1 MLAGG
6 PLGIM
11 QACLDVVLP
20 YMRERKQFGSP
31 IGQFQLMQAKIAE
44 MYVGLNSARSY
55 VYAVARACDT
65 GHAAQADAALRDAKL
80 YDIGA
85 GPNEIRR
92 YLIGR
97 EIIGL

>member
-1 MLAGG
+1 
-6 PLGIM
+6 
-11 QACLDVVLP
+11 
-20 YMRERKQFGSP
+20 
-31 IGQFQLMQAKIAE
+31 MQAKIAE

-65 GHAAQADAALRDAKL
+65 GHAAQADPAAAILLASENAVKTALEAIRALGGAGYTREWPVERFLRDAKL

-85 GPNEIRR
+85 GTNEIRR

>member
-1 MLAGG
+1 
-6 PLGIM
+6 
-11 QACLDVVLP
+11 
-20 YMRERKQFGSP
+20 
-31 IGQFQLMQAKIAE
+31 MQAKIAE

-65 GHAAQADAALRDAKL
+65 GHAAQADAAAAIMLASENAVKTALEAIQALGGAGYTREWPVERFLRDAKL

-85 GPNEIRR
+85 GTNEIRR